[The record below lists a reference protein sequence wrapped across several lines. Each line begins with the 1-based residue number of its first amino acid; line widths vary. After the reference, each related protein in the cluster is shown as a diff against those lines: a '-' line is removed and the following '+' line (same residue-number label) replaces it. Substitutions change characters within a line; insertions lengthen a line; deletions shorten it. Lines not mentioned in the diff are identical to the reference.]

1 MSTRKGTAV
10 FLTDIIKEASNV
22 MHEQMQKNEDKYAQ
36 IDDPVRT
43 SHEIGVTGIKIQ
55 DMQAKR
61 INNYSFSW
69 DRMTSFEGD
78 TGPYLQYAHVRI
90 SSIARKN
97 PNLLPLPP
105 TPEIDVSLLADQPK
119 AHEMAFLLGS
129 FPDIVQTAL
138 KTHEPSGVVTFAMR
152 LSHVISTAWEV
163 LGVKSESDAGRI
175 ESARARFWLFLCAKD
190 VLASSMRLLSLTPLD
205 RM

>member
-22 MHEQMQKNEDKYAQ
+22 MHEQMAKNAEKYAQ
-36 IDDPVRT
+36 IEDPEET
-43 SHEIGVTGIKIQ
+43 SKEIGITAVKVQ

-61 INNYSFSW
+61 INNYNFNW
-69 DRMTSFEGD
+69 DRMTTFEGD

-97 PNLLPLPP
+97 PNLIPLPP
-105 TPEIDVSLLADQPK
+105 PADIDVSLLASHPK
-119 AHEMAFLLGS
+119 AHEIAFLLGS
-129 FPDIVQTAL
+129 YPDVVMTAQ
-138 KTHEPSGVVTFAMR
+138 KTHEPSGVITFAMR
-152 LSHVISTAWEV
+152 LSHAISAAWEV
-163 LGVKSESDAGRI
+163 LGVKSEMDKGEI
-175 ESARARFWLFLCAKD
+175 ESARARMWLFLCARD
-190 VLASSMRLLSLTPLD
+190 VLAASMRLLSLTPLE